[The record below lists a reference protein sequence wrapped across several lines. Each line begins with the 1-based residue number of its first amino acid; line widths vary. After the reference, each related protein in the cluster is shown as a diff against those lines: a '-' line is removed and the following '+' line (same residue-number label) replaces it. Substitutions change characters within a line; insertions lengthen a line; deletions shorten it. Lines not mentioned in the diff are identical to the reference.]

1 MKAKLVF
8 TPLFFSFNS
17 FVNSLANGKD
27 SSVNDLDVVF
37 TTAENTGKSSR
48 VIFRFK
54 VTWHSLF
61 LTISK
66 IFSIDFRSGF
76 LAEIVNFQATTSSQA
91 DLVFILF
98 FERSALCRK
107 SFPLMIVPFLNMLE
121 KIVHE
126 KMRKHFQHLFY
137 DGTVPLKPNF
147 LSGTLVWS
155 WNFGDDTRYGLEMVS
170 MC

>member
-54 VTWHSLF
+54 VT
-61 LTISK
+61 
-66 IFSIDFRSGF
+66 
-76 LAEIVNFQATTSSQA
+76 
-91 DLVFILF
+91 
-98 FERSALCRK
+98 
-107 SFPLMIVPFLNMLE
+107 
-121 KIVHE
+121 
-126 KMRKHFQHLFY
+126 
-137 DGTVPLKPNF
+137 
-147 LSGTLVWS
+147 
-155 WNFGDDTRYGLEMVS
+155 
-170 MC
+170 

>member
-27 SSVNDLDVVF
+27 SSANDLDVVF

-66 IFSIDFRSGF
+66 IFSIDFRSG
-76 LAEIVNFQATTSSQA
+76 LSSNNLIPGRSGFHSVLSKISSLQEKFPPYDSTFFWTCWKNCSRKNEETFSA
-91 DLVFILF
+91 FILRWYCSTKTKF
-98 FERSALCRK
+98 FEWYSC
-107 SFPLMIVPFLNMLE
+107 
-121 KIVHE
+121 
-126 KMRKHFQHLFY
+126 
-137 DGTVPLKPNF
+137 LKF
-147 LSGTLVWS
+147 KFWG
-155 WNFGDDTRYGLEMVS
+155 RH
-170 MC
+170 

>member
-76 LAEIVNFQATTSSQA
+76 SSNNLIPGRSGFHSVLSKISSLQEK
-91 DLVFILF
+91 FPPYGSTLF
-98 FERSALCRK
+98 EHAG
-107 SFPLMIVPFLNMLE
+107 

-155 WNFGDDTRYGLEMVS
+155 SNFGDGTRYGLEMVS